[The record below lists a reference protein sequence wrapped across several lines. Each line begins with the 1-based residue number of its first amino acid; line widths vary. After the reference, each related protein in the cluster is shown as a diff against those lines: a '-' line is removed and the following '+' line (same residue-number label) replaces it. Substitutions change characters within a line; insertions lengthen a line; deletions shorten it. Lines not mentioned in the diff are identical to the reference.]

1 MTEDRMSLET
11 HIELARHDERIKALA
26 ERVSAAEMDMERRLR
41 AEATELSRRLDGL
54 NHDLAQRKEMLTHT
68 VDIGKFDGL
77 KDTVDRDRGEFREF
91 RGRMWLPT
99 IMLSTLVSSIV
110 VAIVKALFP

>member
-26 ERVSAAEMDMERRLR
+26 ERVSAAELDMERRLR

-54 NHDLAQRKEMLTHT
+54 NHDLAQRQEMLTHT
-68 VDIGKFDGL
+68 VNLDKFNAL
-77 KDTVDRDRGEFREF
+77 KEQFDEFK
-91 RGRMWLPT
+91 GRLWLPM
-99 IMLSTLVSSIV
+99 IIIAGLAAG
-110 VAIVKALFP
+110 VAAAITAIAR